1 VPAIILIGVY
11 GVTEHC
17 AWSIS
22 TLNLQKPLTV
32 VVGRG
37 SLLYYYDNLGIY
49 YNCVFCYWYCTNIYM
64 VV

>member
-1 VPAIILIGVY
+1 VPAIILFGVY

-32 VVGRG
+32 VAGRG
-37 SLLYYYDNLGIY
+37 SLLIY
-49 YNCVFCYWYCTNIYM
+49 IIRGG
-64 VV
+64 

>member
-1 VPAIILIGVY
+1 MVRMGVSKTSDVGPIPAVPAIILIGVY

-32 VVGRG
+32 VLGRG
-37 SLLYYYDNLGIY
+37 SLIFIIIRGG
-49 YNCVFCYWYCTNIYM
+49 
-64 VV
+64 